1 MPGMLG
7 WFSLT
12 SETTLEDVQW
22 LLARAAGFD
31 AGFCLVTNLKSVKS
45 NPQSTDI
52 LAAVK
57 AWESARR
64 DHVFTPEL
72 LKGLQSVDEEFEL
85 SQTESRRWALQGI
98 DSLKLA
104 VGSVPFETRFNVS
117 TSAEGSKVIL
127 QIPADVTLAD
137 GTFFVDGEQFGVGTP
152 GIARGPR
159 RFTLSLSHLAV
170 GEHMLRFEGKLSG
183 KPKAGAT
190 LEIRSPKGIP
200 IHLTSSS

>member
-1 MPGMLG
+1 
-7 WFSLT
+7 
-12 SETTLEDVQW
+12 
-22 LLARAAGFD
+22 
-31 AGFCLVTNLKSVKS
+31 
-45 NPQSTDI
+45 
-52 LAAVK
+52 
-57 AWESARR
+57 
-64 DHVFTPEL
+64 
-72 LKGLQSVDEEFEL
+72 
-85 SQTESRRWALQGI
+85 
-98 DSLKLA
+98 
-104 VGSVPFETRFNVS
+104 
-117 TSAEGSKVIL
+117 
-127 QIPADVTLAD
+127 VTLAD